1 MNVTTGIEPVSILKT
16 KTAELLRRTRDT
28 GQPIVITQNGKA
40 AAVLQD
46 VESYQRQ
53 REMLQMLKILV
64 QGDRDSKEGRVHS
77 NQEAKEHFDRK
88 IDELT
93 HRAQEV

>member
-1 MNVTTGIEPVSILKT
+1 MDVVNGIEPISILKT

-28 GQPIVITQNGKA
+28 GQPVVITQNGKP

-53 REMLQMLKILV
+53 RKMLQMLKLLV
-64 QGDRDSKEGRVHS
+64 QGDQDFREGRVRSH
-77 NQEAKEHFDRK
+77 QEAKKRLRK
-88 IDELT
+88 KLDELRS
-93 HRAQEV
+93 RAEEV

>member
-1 MNVTTGIEPVSILKT
+1 MDVLTGIEPISTLKT
-16 KTAELLRRTRDT
+16 RTAELLRRTRDT

-53 REMLQMLKILV
+53 RDMLQMLRILV
-64 QGDRDSKEGRVHS
+64 QGDQDFREGRVRS
-77 NQEAKEHFDRK
+77 NQDARKHFDRK
-88 IDELT
+88 IDELK